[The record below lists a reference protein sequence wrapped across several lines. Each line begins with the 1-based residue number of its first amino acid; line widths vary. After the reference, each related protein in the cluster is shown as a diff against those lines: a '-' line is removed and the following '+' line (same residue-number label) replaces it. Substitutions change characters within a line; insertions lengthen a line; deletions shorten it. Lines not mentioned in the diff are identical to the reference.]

1 VSSTTS
7 AEVRSRAAA
16 RRRAEVTRRRRRLV
30 AIAGVLLFVVGLVV
44 VLSPTVHKAVN
55 ELELPLKHEDIIRQ
69 QAAEKHLDPAFIAAV
84 IYAESRFRDQTSSA
98 GARGLM
104 QITPDTAK
112 FIEKISGGQTFTL
125 SDLSDPQ
132 INISYGSYYLRYLI
146 DRYGSEQL
154 ALAAYNAGDAN
165 LDRWIAQAQA
175 AGKRLTVDD
184 IPFAETRAYVHAVES
199 AKRRYRHTY
208 ARELGY

>member
-16 RRRAEVTRRRRRLV
+16 RRRAKITRRRRLL
-30 AIAGVLLFVVGLVV
+30 ALAGVVLFVAGAVA

-55 ELELPLKHEDIIRQ
+55 ELELPLRHEDIIRQ
-69 QAAEKHLDPAFIAAV
+69 QAAAKQLDPAFIAAV

-112 FIEKISGGQTFTL
+112 FIEKVSGGRTFKL

-154 ALAAYNAGDAN
+154 ALAAYNAGGAN
-165 LDRWIAQAQA
+165 LDRWIAQAHATGRQ
-175 AGKRLTVDD
+175 LTVDD
-184 IPFAETRAYVHAVES
+184 IPFAETRAYVQAVEA
-199 AKRRYRHTY
+199 AKKRYRHTY
-208 ARELGY
+208 ARQLGY